1 VRELIA
7 SNTDE
12 SAYQSFEQ
20 GAGGD
25 ISIGFDLMAEAVFV
39 RHLKPFGT
47 ICSEESGCIE
57 GPGDAE
63 IIIDPID
70 GSDNLKSNFPYY
82 GAAIAL
88 RKSGE
93 TVAAVICNFANGDA
107 FVKYSGTYY
116 QTHLSDLEL
125 YKAVK
130 DNPYAKVGL
139 FEKAP
144 AHPEVSLRLIKEGLK
159 FRAPGAV
166 ALSLAYAH
174 NVKYVLFF
182 GTMRSYDID
191 AGYYMCEDLYRYQDD
206 ELLIVAKDQ
215 EVFDKLLKVFKR

>member
-1 VRELIA
+1 MRELIA

-25 ISIGFDLMAEAVFV
+25 ISIGFDLMAESVFV
-39 RHLKPFGT
+39 KYLKPFGT
-47 ICSEESGCIE
+47 VCSEESGCIE

-63 IIIDPID
+63 IVIDPID

-88 RKSGE
+88 RENGK
-93 TVAAVICNFANGDA
+93 TVAAVISNFANGDA
-107 FVKYSGTYY
+107 FVKHASTHY
-116 QTHLSDLEL
+116 QTHLSDLNL
-125 YKAVK
+125 CKAVTP
-130 DNPYAKVGL
+130 NPYAKVGL

-144 AHPEVSLRLIKEGLK
+144 AHPELSRALIEEGLK
-159 FRAPGAV
+159 FRSPGAI
-166 ALSLAYAH
+166 ALSLSYAYH
-174 NVKYVLFF
+174 VKYVIFF

-191 AGYYMCEDLYRYQDD
+191 AGYYMCEDLYRFQDD

-215 EVFDKLLKVFKR
+215 EVFDRLLKVFKR